1 MGLYI
6 NFEINSEWVKLYKI
20 NIMFFKGDGEK
31 LIKVFFKLF
40 KNLWLIEMI
49 VLGMRCK
56 ENEYYVYYW
65 IFSVIII

>member
-1 MGLYI
+1 MGLYF

-20 NIMFFKGDGEK
+20 NIMFYRGWWEINKG
-31 LIKVFFKLF
+31 FFKLF